1 MKTQEIAFTTTKI
14 DGDAFTVETAR
25 NGKAVVI
32 YNANRTFGTRTEL
45 PAGCGVVSRLAE
57 IALTVAG
64 MSILGE
70 AMIKEMEIEILKDI
84 RWDRLE
90 AVARVID
97 SEEDFITAR
106 CEIRVD
112 KKGRSKTLVARACG
126 TICTVKRPFQKA
138 DSGRVVQLSS
148 SRSRAAG

>member
-1 MKTQEIAFTTTKI
+1 MKTEEIAFTTTKI

-32 YNANRTFGTRTEL
+32 YNANRVFGTRTEL

-90 AVARVID
+90 AVARIID

-148 SRSRAAG
+148 NRGRAAG

>member
-1 MKTQEIAFTTTKI
+1 MKTEEIAFTTTKI

-90 AVARVID
+90 AVARIID

-148 SRSRAAG
+148 NRGRAAG

>member
-112 KKGRSKTLVARACG
+112 KKGRPKTLVARACG